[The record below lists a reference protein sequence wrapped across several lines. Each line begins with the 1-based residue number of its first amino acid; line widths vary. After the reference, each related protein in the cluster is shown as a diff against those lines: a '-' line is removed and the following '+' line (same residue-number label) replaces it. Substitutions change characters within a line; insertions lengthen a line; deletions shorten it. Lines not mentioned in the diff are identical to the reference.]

1 MPSLTSVCNR
11 VLTFA
16 LAWPVFAGS
25 SVPGIEN
32 FQEVDSHVY
41 RGAQPTEE
49 GLKYLAKV
57 GVKTVIDLRENNG
70 RSRKEEQAVT
80 AAGM

>member
-1 MPSLTSVCNR
+1 MFSLQSVCNR

-16 LAWPVFAGS
+16 LALPVFAGS

-32 FQEVDSHVY
+32 FQQVDSHVY

-49 GLKYLAKV
+49 GLKYLANV
-57 GVKTVIDLRENNG
+57 GVKTVIEV
-70 RSRKEEQAVT
+70 EAVKRL
-80 AAGM
+80 